1 MRYIVLNLLC
11 FGVLVCSSTLRSND
25 KPEQEDTE
33 EYQDFEYEPEYD
45 KIIRDYQRDVE
56 VHNSWDAWGEMPKV
70 TEK

>member
-11 FGVLVCSSTLRSND
+11 LGVLTYSFTLLSHENKD
-25 KPEQEDTE
+25 QEDTE
-33 EYQDFEYEPEYD
+33 EYQDFEYEPDYD

>member
-1 MRYIVLNLLC
+1 MRYIFLSLAC
-11 FGVLVCSSTLRSND
+11 FGLLFYSSMLLSND

-33 EYQDFEYEPEYD
+33 EYQDFEYKPDYD

>member
-11 FGVLVCSSTLRSND
+11 LGVLTYSFTLLSHENKD
-25 KPEQEDTE
+25 QEDTE
-33 EYQDFEYEPEYD
+33 EYQDFEYKPDYD